1 MEVECKTTQYTQ
13 PGFELRSLSSEV
25 KSNKRVTP
33 YTTRPPKQLA
43 NALVVLSSTAEDG
56 EIEVRISESRTT
68 CHRQD
73 RASPDKKTKDG
84 RAQHNGNFLPPLLKA
99 TLHLDSS
106 DQPFHQL
113 TQHNNT
119 NLEQTVVC
127 HYCYSSPVASLVL
140 TDSSQ
145 LTSGSQHL
153 ATLTAD
159 FWQSTFSYSS
169 PMASLVLT
177 DSSQQTSGS
186 QHLGNDGTNWI
197 GLCAEPKVLS
207 AGLWNRGAILAR
219 IWIGRLMQT
228 AVVNL
233 NTPISVAMWSNVL
246 LSCQTKLPKIRRDP
260 GRGFGFLKHPV
271 FVEAAL
277 DGHHLDTDLIMASPK
292 PQFAVELTWETD
304 KQSLKR
310 LRTSC
315 VPLKIECH
323 TMLNPRQRDR
333 VGYVLLN
340 LRSAQIQS
348 EHHNYK
354 PPCPIDVTPA
364 VMNSPRDMNPRM
376 TSKLH
381 TEEGIIQIGPEDMGS
396 DIFLLTILVG
406 VASNLQLLLPDQLDG
421 RLEDSEF
428 HFRYNILGYT
438 IHTKPFSLTP
448 GSNVVVPANEKIVV
462 RIRSSLEML
471 KEYFTELSELK
482 FHLMLEEEEI
492 GYTGM
497 SLKMLVPT
505 DDLTMFCSHYAV
517 NNSITQENL
526 CFITG
531 SKERTVPIS
540 SEGQRPSINI
550 ALKFK
555 IVRGKDLITQK
566 PMFTLESGTGRNN
579 INHTV
584 QHAQNN
590 PQVNSYTQAMGERIP
605 SQKIVTHPK
614 NGPQSVRQGIYSAS
628 ASHFDQNQQQSSSTR
643 QARKPTTPPRLVSQ
657 MKISLF
663 VGGRFHHPKAET
675 ISTAYPEIVVQE
687 IGRVVPLQDFACK
700 LSFISPPEQISRL
713 LQASPPRVSVCGRMG
728 GGQTLLLAS
737 ASLDTTPLLV
747 SDKKECHYTTP
758 LLDVSSG
765 ERFGDL
771 FVTLLLEDINEQQKM
786 NKHPLRSNISEKD
799 LGPAIL
805 DDKIASKI
813 VEELEDWK
821 DKQQELFKAQL
832 QRKEEEH
839 LTVLMEEWRKKRNEI
854 ESRMNRDAELCHQLV
869 ENLNKATE
877 DLRVKM
883 AKNDEREL
891 ELRHTR
897 DEMEIKFT
905 RKLQDLKDASR
916 RMEDDIKH
924 KEVKADL
931 EVRLSALQQENKLL
945 QETLKLQEQE
955 LDKMRK
961 SSLTKDQTASLLQ
974 ELRAVEEKLEAAVK
988 SKSFFKEQWARAVRE
1003 IHRIKSEKQ
1012 HAIQIHIR
1020 DSKEQLKNLGLVKL
1034 LGDGQTELREDQSLL
1049 QELRQ
1054 EISRAQEDNDK
1065 PPPPPD
1071 SASSQ
1076 RTRHSGGDTNQQIYV
1091 SPRVAANGSS
1101 YMLAQ
1106 EMAGANEE
1114 TERNIQALIEE
1125 RDTLLRTGSY
1135 SIEENVISSTAEDS
1149 PSPLAIFCI
1158 FICASSQRVDSQAVG
1173 SVNSTKNGL
1182 NLLLISSRGDSV
1194 VTKET
1199 LELGQLFKDINIDS
1213 LDSLSI
1219 QLEASTTV
1227 NIRQD
1232 NGECLVITSTS
1243 DNVIPGDNTQVTQCF
1258 QLGDLHWFGG
1268 PERATQYWPWEKQ
1281 NFSDYSYVTK
1291 QDANQGIA
1299 DPYWFNSNGVYFL
1312 VNEDVPLFID
1322 QNNLEENSLCF
1333 IAKNKDPYPE
1343 DATTLKL
1350 SYKLC
1355 KLSNAREAHEHAIE
1369 NYLGKPSGVI
1379 DERMIRHPVWS
1390 TWARYKTNVNEQT
1403 VLTFADEILQHGF
1416 NNSQLE
1422 IDDNWETC
1430 YGSFESDT
1438 SKFPNMKNLTDALKE
1453 RGFRVTLWI
1462 HPFINVDCE
1471 LIHSLATE
1479 NDYLVK
1485 NTNGST
1491 LNNWWDGVGGAVD
1504 FSKTE
1509 AVDWWVERLRNVSK
1523 ENGIDSFKFDAGE
1536 TSWLPQLPV
1545 LNVSEGMNPIG
1556 HTSKYVRAVSQFGPF
1571 VEVRSAQRTQD
1582 LPVFVRMLDKDS
1594 RWGFNNGLRTLVT
1607 TLLQMNTVGYTFV
1620 LPDMI
1625 GGNAYGSDLATKEL
1639 FIRWLQANT
1648 FMPALQFSI
1657 VPWDY
1662 DNERGH
1668 ELYVSEYLL
1677 GESILVAP
1685 VMEEGATSRDI
1696 YLPGGTWRDELH
1708 PDQNPIQGRTWL
1720 RDFPA
1725 ALDELPYFTKIG

>member
-1 MEVECKTTQYTQ
+1 MS
-13 PGFELRSLSSEV
+13 G
-25 KSNKRVTP
+25 
-33 YTTRPPKQLA
+33 
-43 NALVVLSSTAEDG
+43 
-56 EIEVRISESRTT
+56 
-68 CHRQD
+68 
-73 RASPDKKTKDG
+73 KK
-84 RAQHNGNFLPPLLKA
+84 LPF
-99 TLHLDSS
+99 
-106 DQPFHQL
+106 PFS
-113 TQHNNT
+113 
-119 NLEQTVVC
+119 V
-127 HYCYSSPVASLVL
+127 
-140 TDSSQ
+140 
-145 LTSGSQHL
+145 
-153 ATLTAD
+153 
-159 FWQSTFSYSS
+159 
-169 PMASLVLT
+169 
-177 DSSQQTSGS
+177 
-186 QHLGNDGTNWI
+186 
-197 GLCAEPKVLS
+197 
-207 AGLWNRGAILAR
+207 R
-219 IWIGRLMQT
+219 IWIDRLMQT
-228 AVVNL
+228 AVVNIDPP
-233 NTPISVAMWSNVL
+233 NSVAMWSNVL
-246 LSCQTKLPKIRRDP
+246 LSCQTRLTQIQRDRGLSRLENGGTQSRERDTFCNRGVFRGEEL

-277 DGHHLDTDLIMASPK
+277 DGHHLDTDLITASPK

-348 EHHNYK
+348 EHHNYVRESWHKLIGVKLEPKAPRPELLLSLSIKDSRYKLEK

-526 CFITG
+526 CFITD

-566 PMFTLESGTGRNN
+566 PMFTLESGTGKNN

-590 PQVNSYTQAMGERIP
+590 PQVISYTQAMGERIP

-628 ASHFDQNQQQSSSTR
+628 ASHFGQNQQVLETNPMCHSEHSIQRQPLSHPAVSLDRQRTFIVNNMSQENIENRQNGPYSNNVVCNFAETASKRIFSNYTSESIPQEALNSHRSSDKTVYLM
-643 QARKPTTPPRLVSQ
+643 QPTMNDSSEENFFKHTEHKRDDIRYVQTSKSDKAFHYFDLSIILEKVTFHVLPPQERVFF
-657 MKISLF
+657 K
-663 VGGRFHHPKAET
+663 FHHPKAET
-675 ISTAYPEIVVQE
+675 ISTTYPEVVVQE
-687 IGRVVPLQDFACK
+687 IGTVVPLQDVACK
-700 LSFISPPEQISRL
+700 LSFISPPGQISRL

-728 GGQTLLLAS
+728 GDQTLLLAS

-747 SDKKECHYTTP
+747 SDKKECHYTTA

-877 DLRVKM
+877 DLRIKM

-924 KEVKADL
+924 KECVVKEVKADL

-974 ELRAVEEKLEAAVK
+974 ELFMFVVFT
-988 SKSFFKEQWARAVRE
+988 S
-1003 IHRIKSEKQ
+1003 
-1012 HAIQIHIR
+1012 
-1020 DSKEQLKNLGLVKL
+1020 LVKL

-1065 PPPPPD
+1065 PPPPPG

-1076 RTRHSGGDTNQQIYV
+1076 RTRHSGGDTNQQAYD
-1091 SPRVAANGSS
+1091 SPRVPANGSS

-1114 TERNIQALIEE
+1114 TERTIQALIEE

-1135 SIEENVISSTAEDS
+1135 SIEENVILDKELRITRTRGESRKRWIDQMRQDVKSRGVEWNQVQDE
-1149 PSPLAIFCI
+1149 LYGRAIFCI
-1158 FICASSQRVDSQAVG
+1158 FICASPQRVDSQAVG

-1182 NLLLISSRGDSV
+1182 NLLLISSRGDYV
-1194 VTKET
+1194 VMKET

-1219 QLEASTTV
+1219 QLEASGTV

-1243 DNVIPGDNTQVTQCF
+1243 DHVIHGDNTQLTQCF

-1333 IAKNKDPYPE
+1333 IAKNKAPYPE

-1355 KLSNAREAHEHAIE
+1355 KLSNAREAHEHAIK

-1390 TWARYKTNVNEQT
+1390 TWARYKQNVNEQT

-1430 YGSFESDT
+1430 YGSFEFDK

-1462 HPFINVDCE
+1462 HPFI
-1471 LIHSLATE
+1471 
-1479 NDYLVK
+1479 
-1485 NTNGST
+1485 
-1491 LNNWWDGVGGAVD
+1491 
-1504 FSKTE
+1504 
-1509 AVDWWVERLRNVSK
+1509 
-1523 ENGIDSFKFDAGE
+1523 
-1536 TSWLPQLPV
+1536 
-1545 LNVSEGMNPIG
+1545 
-1556 HTSKYVRAVSQFGPF
+1556 
-1571 VEVRSAQRTQD
+1571 
-1582 LPVFVRMLDKDS
+1582 
-1594 RWGFNNGLRTLVT
+1594 
-1607 TLLQMNTVGYTFV
+1607 
-1620 LPDMI
+1620 
-1625 GGNAYGSDLATKEL
+1625 
-1639 FIRWLQANT
+1639 
-1648 FMPALQFSI
+1648 
-1657 VPWDY
+1657 
-1662 DNERGH
+1662 
-1668 ELYVSEYLL
+1668 
-1677 GESILVAP
+1677 
-1685 VMEEGATSRDI
+1685 
-1696 YLPGGTWRDELH
+1696 
-1708 PDQNPIQGRTWL
+1708 
-1720 RDFPA
+1720 
-1725 ALDELPYFTKIG
+1725 

>member
-1 MEVECKTTQYTQ
+1 M
-13 PGFELRSLSSEV
+13 
-25 KSNKRVTP
+25 
-33 YTTRPPKQLA
+33 A
-43 NALVVLSSTAEDG
+43 ALVT
-56 EIEVRISESRTT
+56 
-68 CHRQD
+68 
-73 RASPDKKTKDG
+73 
-84 RAQHNGNFLPPLLKA
+84 
-99 TLHLDSS
+99 
-106 DQPFHQL
+106 
-113 TQHNNT
+113 
-119 NLEQTVVC
+119 
-127 HYCYSSPVASLVL
+127 
-140 TDSSQ
+140 
-145 LTSGSQHL
+145 
-153 ATLTAD
+153 
-159 FWQSTFSYSS
+159 
-169 PMASLVLT
+169 
-177 DSSQQTSGS
+177 
-186 QHLGNDGTNWI
+186 
-197 GLCAEPKVLS
+197 
-207 AGLWNRGAILAR
+207 
-219 IWIGRLMQT
+219 
-228 AVVNL
+228 
-233 NTPISVAMWSNVL
+233 
-246 LSCQTKLPKIRRDP
+246 

-277 DGHHLDTDLIMASPK
+277 DGHHLDTDLITASPK

-348 EHHNYK
+348 EHHNYVRESWHKLIGVKLEPKAPRPELLLSLSIKDSRYKLEK

-364 VMNSPRDMNPRM
+364 VMNSPRDINPRM
-376 TSKLH
+376 ASKLH

-406 VASNLQLLLPDQLDG
+406 VASNLQLLLPDNLDG
-421 RLEDSEF
+421 RVEDTEF

-448 GSNVVVPANEKIVV
+448 GSNIVVPANEKIVV

-517 NNSITQENL
+517 NNAIVQENL

-531 SKERTVPIS
+531 SKARTVPVS
-540 SEGQRPSINI
+540 SEGHKPSINI

-566 PMFTLESGTGRNN
+566 PMFTLESGTGENN

-584 QHAQNN
+584 QHSQND

-628 ASHFDQNQQQSSSTR
+628 ASHFGQNQQVSETNPMCHSEHSIQRQPLSHPGVSLDRQRTFIVNNMTQENVENRQNGPYSNNVMCNFAETASKRVFSNYASESIPQEGLNSHRSSDKTVYLM
-643 QARKPTTPPRLVSQ
+643 QPTMNASSEENFFKHTEHKLDDSRYIQTSKSDKAFHYFDLSIILEKVTFHVLPPQERVFF
-657 MKISLF
+657 K
-663 VGGRFHHPKAET
+663 FHHPKAET
-675 ISTAYPEIVVQE
+675 ISTTYPEIVVQE
-687 IGRVVPLQDFACK
+687 IGTVVPLQDVACK
-700 LSFISPPEQISRL
+700 LSFISPPGQISRL

-728 GGQTLLLAS
+728 GDQTLLLAS
-737 ASLDTTPLLV
+737 ALLDPTPLLV
-747 SDKKECHYTTP
+747 SNKKECHYTTA

-786 NKHPLRSNISEKD
+786 NKHPLRGNTSEKD

-832 QRKEEEH
+832 QRKEEDH
-839 LTVLMEEWRKKRNEI
+839 LTVLMEEWRKKRNGI

-974 ELRAVEEKLEAAVK
+974 ELRVVEEKLEAAVK

-1020 DSKEQLKNLGLVKL
+1020 DSKEQLKNLGLVKF

-1054 EISRAQEDNDK
+1054 EIYKAQEDSDK

-1071 SASSQ
+1071 SVSSHH
-1076 RTRHSGGDTNQQIYV
+1076 TRHSGGDTNQQTYD
-1091 SPRVAANGSS
+1091 SPRE
-1101 YMLAQ
+1101 MLGVQ
-1106 EMAGANEE
+1106 EE
-1114 TERNIQALIEE
+1114 TERSIQALVEE

-1135 SIEENVISSTAEDS
+1135 SIEDTVILD
-1149 PSPLAIFCI
+1149 
-1158 FICASSQRVDSQAVG
+1158 
-1173 SVNSTKNGL
+1173 
-1182 NLLLISSRGDSV
+1182 
-1194 VTKET
+1194 KE
-1199 LELGQLFKDINIDS
+1199 L
-1213 LDSLSI
+1213 
-1219 QLEASTTV
+1219 
-1227 NIRQD
+1227 R
-1232 NGECLVITSTS
+1232 ITRTRRKSKKR
-1243 DNVIPGDNTQVTQCF
+1243 
-1258 QLGDLHWFGG
+1258 W
-1268 PERATQYWPWEKQ
+1268 
-1281 NFSDYSYVTK
+1281 
-1291 QDANQGIA
+1291 
-1299 DPYWFNSNGVYFL
+1299 
-1312 VNEDVPLFID
+1312 ID
-1322 QNNLEENSLCF
+1322 QMRRDVKSRDVEWNQ
-1333 IAKNKDPYPE
+1333 
-1343 DATTLKL
+1343 
-1350 SYKLC
+1350 
-1355 KLSNAREAHEHAIE
+1355 
-1369 NYLGKPSGVI
+1369 VQ
-1379 DERMIRHPVWS
+1379 DE
-1390 TWARYKTNVNEQT
+1390 
-1403 VLTFADEILQHGF
+1403 
-1416 NNSQLE
+1416 
-1422 IDDNWETC
+1422 
-1430 YGSFESDT
+1430 
-1438 SKFPNMKNLTDALKE
+1438 
-1453 RGFRVTLWI
+1453 
-1462 HPFINVDCE
+1462 
-1471 LIHSLATE
+1471 
-1479 NDYLVK
+1479 
-1485 NTNGST
+1485 
-1491 LNNWWDGVGGAVD
+1491 
-1504 FSKTE
+1504 
-1509 AVDWWVERLRNVSK
+1509 
-1523 ENGIDSFKFDAGE
+1523 
-1536 TSWLPQLPV
+1536 
-1545 LNVSEGMNPIG
+1545 
-1556 HTSKYVRAVSQFGPF
+1556 
-1571 VEVRSAQRTQD
+1571 
-1582 LPVFVRMLDKDS
+1582 
-1594 RWGFNNGLRTLVT
+1594 
-1607 TLLQMNTVGYTFV
+1607 
-1620 LPDMI
+1620 
-1625 GGNAYGSDLATKEL
+1625 
-1639 FIRWLQANT
+1639 
-1648 FMPALQFSI
+1648 
-1657 VPWDY
+1657 
-1662 DNERGH
+1662 
-1668 ELYVSEYLL
+1668 ELY
-1677 GESILVAP
+1677 
-1685 VMEEGATSRDI
+1685 
-1696 YLPGGTWRDELH
+1696 
-1708 PDQNPIQGRTWL
+1708 
-1720 RDFPA
+1720 
-1725 ALDELPYFTKIG
+1725 

>member
-1 MEVECKTTQYTQ
+1 MCRTLGPVSRAVE
-13 PGFELRSLSSEV
+13 
-25 KSNKRVTP
+25 
-33 YTTRPPKQLA
+33 
-43 NALVVLSSTAEDG
+43 
-56 EIEVRISESRTT
+56 SES
-68 CHRQD
+68 
-73 RASPDKKTKDG
+73 
-84 RAQHNGNFLPPLLKA
+84 
-99 TLHLDSS
+99 
-106 DQPFHQL
+106 
-113 TQHNNT
+113 
-119 NLEQTVVC
+119 
-127 HYCYSSPVASLVL
+127 
-140 TDSSQ
+140 
-145 LTSGSQHL
+145 
-153 ATLTAD
+153 D
-159 FWQSTFSYSS
+159 F
-169 PMASLVLT
+169 
-177 DSSQQTSGS
+177 G
-186 QHLGNDGTNWI
+186 WI
-197 GLCAEPKVLS
+197 
-207 AGLWNRGAILAR
+207 W
-219 IWIGRLMQT
+219 
-228 AVVNL
+228 
-233 NTPISVAMWSNVL
+233 
-246 LSCQTKLPKIRRDP
+246 

-277 DGHHLDTDLIMASPK
+277 DGHHLDTDLITASPK

-348 EHHNYK
+348 EHHNYVRESWHKLIGVKLEPKAPRPELLLSLSIKDSRYKLEK
-354 PPCPIDVTPA
+354 PPRPIDVTPA
-364 VMNSPRDMNPRM
+364 VMNSPRNMNPRM

-406 VASNLQLLLPDQLDG
+406 VANNLELLLPDNLDG
-421 RLEDSEF
+421 RLEDNQF

-438 IHTKPFSLTP
+438 IHTKLFSLTP
-448 GSNVVVPANEKIVV
+448 DSNVVVPANEKIVV

-517 NNSITQENL
+517 NNAITQENM

-531 SKERTVPIS
+531 SKERTVPVS
-540 SEGQRPSINI
+540 SEGLRPSVNI

-566 PMFTLESGTGRNN
+566 PMFTLESGAGKNN

-628 ASHFDQNQQQSSSTR
+628 ASHFGQNQQVLETNPMCHSEHSIQRQPLSHPAVSLDRQRTFIVNNMSQENVENRQNGPYSNNVVCNFAETASKRIFSNYTSESIPQEALSSYRSSDKTVYLM
-643 QARKPTTPPRLVSQ
+643 QPTMNDSSEENFFKHTEHKLDDIRYIQTSKSDKAFHYFDLSIILEKVTFHVLPPQERVFF
-657 MKISLF
+657 K
-663 VGGRFHHPKAET
+663 FHHPKAET
-675 ISTAYPEIVVQE
+675 ISTTYPEIVVQE
-687 IGRVVPLQDFACK
+687 IGTVVPLQDVACK
-700 LSFISPPEQISRL
+700 LSFISPPGQISRL

-728 GGQTLLLAS
+728 GDQTLLLAS
-737 ASLDTTPLLV
+737 ALLDPTPLLV
-747 SDKKECHYTTP
+747 SDKKECHYTTA

-771 FVTLLLEDINEQQKM
+771 YVTLLLEDINEQQKM

-832 QRKEEEH
+832 QHKEEEH
-839 LTVLMEEWRKKRNEI
+839 LTVLMEEWQKKRNEI
-854 ESRMNRDAELCHQLV
+854 ESRMNRDAELCHRLV

-897 DEMEIKFT
+897 DEMEIKFA

-924 KEVKADL
+924 KEYVVKEVKADL

-1020 DSKEQLKNLGLVKL
+1020 DSKEQLKNLGLVKF

-1054 EISRAQEDNDK
+1054 EISKAQEDNDK

-1071 SASSQ
+1071 SVSSQ
-1076 RTRHSGGDTNQQIYV
+1076 HTRHSGGDTNRQTYD

-1101 YMLAQ
+1101 YMLAR
-1106 EMAGANEE
+1106 EMTGVQEE
-1114 TERNIQALIEE
+1114 TERSIQALIEE

-1135 SIEENVISSTAEDS
+1135 NIEDNVIV
-1149 PSPLAIFCI
+1149 
-1158 FICASSQRVDSQAVG
+1158 R
-1173 SVNSTKNGL
+1173 L
-1182 NLLLISSRGDSV
+1182 NQEIRDSV
-1194 VTKET
+1194 VMKET
-1199 LELGQLFKDINIDS
+1199 LELGPLFKDINIDS
-1213 LDSLSI
+1213 LSI
-1219 QLEASTTV
+1219 QLESSATV

-1232 NGECLVITSTS
+1232 NSECLVITSTS
-1243 DNVIPGDNTQVTQCF
+1243 DNVIPGDNTQLTQCF
-1258 QLGDLHWFGG
+1258 ELGDLHWFGG
-1268 PERATQYWPWEKQ
+1268 PERWAQYWPWEKQ
-1281 NFSDYSYVTK
+1281 NLSDYSYVTK

-1312 VNEDVPLFID
+1312 VDEDVPLFID
-1322 QNNLEENSLCF
+1322 QNNLEENSICF
-1333 IAKNKDPYPE
+1333 IAKNKAPYPE
-1343 DATTLKL
+1343 DAPTLKL

-1355 KLSNAREAHEHAIE
+1355 KLLNARKAHEHAIE
-1369 NYLGKPSGVI
+1369 HYLGKPSEVI

-1430 YGSFESDT
+1430 YGSFEFDT

-1491 LNNWWDGVGGAVD
+1491 LNSWWDGVGGAVD

-1556 HTSKYVRAVSQFGPF
+1556 YTSKYVRAVSQFGSF

-1594 RWGFNNGLRTLVT
+1594 RWGLNNGLRTLVT

-1625 GGNAYGSDLATKEL
+1625 GGNAYGSDRATKEL

-1662 DNERGH
+1662 DNETVEIAKKLNVYLTTLEIAKKFTALHYQYSDLIIELARNSSDYGH
-1668 ELYVSEYLL
+1668 QLNVSEYLL

-1685 VMEEGATSRDI
+1685 VMEEGAISRDI
-1696 YLPGGTWRDELH
+1696 YLPQGTWKDELH
-1708 PDQNPIQGRTWL
+1708 PDQDPIQGRIWL